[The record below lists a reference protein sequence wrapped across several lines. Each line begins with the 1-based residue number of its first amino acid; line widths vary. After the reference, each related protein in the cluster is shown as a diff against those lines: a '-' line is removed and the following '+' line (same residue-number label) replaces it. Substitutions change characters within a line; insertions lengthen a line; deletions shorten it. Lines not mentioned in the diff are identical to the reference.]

1 MPSTC
6 FYPKPHKRHHAFTV
20 APWHRHF
27 AFDYNDH
34 DDDIDDGLLFSSV
47 SRAMANRD
55 GFDNVIDLFDNLRR
69 PSIMGLNFKDE
80 YNKCMNL
87 TPFKSIKV
95 DCQEASDGT
104 LQITANVPGFNKD
117 EIMLDIKDNIL
128 TLSAEK
134 IDHHKTQGNTD
145 ASVMSNIQA
154 ISNDAEK
161 ISAISENNV
170 KGNDNLSMVERLQIS
185 SERSIFD
192 NQEDSKR
199 DDQANSHDTRSNSMT
214 ESSSDNKSNISTNAS
229 SLAMNTSMSK
239 VPQVY
244 WQERQKIQKF
254 TRSFRLPKNFDEA
267 NIGASLDDGVL
278 SIKIPCL
285 QEQKAKK
292 RTIEIKSLK

>member
-6 FYPKPHKRHHAFTV
+6 FYPKPHKRHHAFT
-20 APWHRHF
+20 PWHRHF

-104 LQITANVPGFNKD
+104 LQITADVPGFNKD
-117 EIMLDIKDNIL
+117 EITLDIKDNIL

-134 IDHHKTQGNTD
+134 IDYHKTQGNTD

-154 ISNDAEK
+154 ISNDTEK
-161 ISAISENNV
+161 SSAIPENNV
-170 KGNDNLSMVERLQIS
+170 NEEEDNLSMVERLRIS

-192 NQEDSKR
+192 NQEDSKK

-214 ESSSDNKSNISTNAS
+214 ESSSNDKSKISTDAS
-229 SLAMNTSMSK
+229 SPAMNTSMSK

-267 NIGASLDDGVL
+267 NIAASLDNGVL
-278 SIKIPCL
+278 HIKVPCL
-285 QEQKAKK
+285 QERKTKK
-292 RTIEIKSLK
+292 RPIEIKSLK